1 MEKKHIVVV
10 EDDDLQREV
19 IATYLTRSGLE
30 VSEASNGADF
40 RELVRQRAIDLAIVD
55 LQLPDAD
62 GFDLIRLLR
71 ETKRCGIIVLTA
83 NDDPTDR
90 VVGLEIGADDFV
102 IKPHPTR
109 ELLARVRSVL
119 RRISDTAV
127 LATPRL
133 AAEPPI
139 TDFGGWTLDVMVRGL
154 RGPSAEQ
161 IDLTISEFALLKEL
175 LAHPG
180 EVMERD
186 QLMRNVFHRPWSY
199 EDRSLDVLVARLRRK
214 LEPAA
219 GSMRINSVRGTG
231 YVLSGSTLQ

>member
-1 MEKKHIVVV
+1 MDKKHILVV
-10 EDDDLQREV
+10 EDDNLQREV
-19 IATYLTRSGLE
+19 IAEYLTRSGFE
-30 VSEASNGADF
+30 VLQAPNGASF
-40 RELVRQRAIDLAIVD
+40 REFVRQRPIDLAIVD

-62 GFDLIRLLR
+62 GFDLIRVLR
-71 ETKRCGIIVLTA
+71 ETRRCGIIVLTA

-90 VVGLEIGADDFV
+90 VVGLEVGADDFV
-102 IKPHPTR
+102 VKPHPPR

-119 RRISDTAV
+119 RRLADTEV
-127 LATPRL
+127 VSPPRL
-133 AAEPPI
+133 VAEPPVM
-139 TDFGGWTLDVMVRGL
+139 DFGGWTLDVLVRGL
-154 RGPSAEQ
+154 RGPTTEQ

-219 GSMRINSVRGTG
+219 GSMRIGSVRGTG

>member
-1 MEKKHIVVV
+1 MDRKHIVVV

-19 IATYLTRSGLE
+19 IAEYLARSGFD
-30 VSEASNGADF
+30 VSQAPSGAAF
-40 RELVRQRAIDLAIVD
+40 RECVRSRAVDLAIVD

-90 VVGLEIGADDFV
+90 VVGLEVGADDFV
-102 IKPHPTR
+102 VKPHSPR

-119 RRISDTAV
+119 RRLSDAEATA
-127 LATPRL
+127 LPRL
-133 AAEPPI
+133 TAEPPQI
-139 TDFGGWTLDVMVRGL
+139 DFGGWTLDVMVRGL
-154 RGPSAEQ
+154 RGPLAEQ

-175 LAHPG
+175 IAHPG

-214 LEPAA
+214 LEPAGPA
-219 GSMRINSVRGTG
+219 MRIGSVRGTG

>member
-1 MEKKHIVVV
+1 MDKKHIVVV
-10 EDDDLQREV
+10 EDDALQREV
-19 IATYLTRSGLE
+19 ISEYLSRSGFD
-30 VSEASNGADF
+30 VSQAPDGASF
-40 RELVRQRAIDLAIVD
+40 RQLVHQRAIDLAIVD
-55 LQLPDAD
+55 LHLPDAD

-71 ETKRCGIIVLTA
+71 ETRRCGIIVLTA

-90 VVGLEIGADDFV
+90 VVGLEVGADDFV
-102 IKPHPTR
+102 VKPHPPR
-109 ELLARVRSVL
+109 ELLARVRSIL
-119 RRISDTAV
+119 RR
-127 LATPRL
+127 LADAEVVTPPSL
-133 AAEPPI
+133 AAEPPAM
-139 TDFGGWTLDVMVRGL
+139 DFGGWTLDIMVRGL

-219 GSMRINSVRGTG
+219 GSMRIGSVRGTG
-231 YVLSGSTLQ
+231 YVLSGSILQ

>member
-1 MEKKHIVVV
+1 MEKKHIIVV
-10 EDDDLQREV
+10 EDDALQREV
-19 IATYLTRSGLE
+19 ISEYLSRSGFD
-30 VSEASNGADF
+30 VSQAPDGAAF
-40 RELVRQRAIDLAIVD
+40 RELVRQRAVDLAIVD

-71 ETKRCGIIVLTA
+71 DTQRCGIIVLTA

-90 VVGLEIGADDFV
+90 VVGLEVGADDFV
-102 IKPHPTR
+102 VKPHPPR

-119 RRISDTAV
+119 RRITDTETI
-127 LATPRL
+127 ATPRL
-133 AAEPPI
+133 AAEPPAM
-139 TDFGGWTLDVMVRGL
+139 DFGGWTLDVMVRGL
-154 RGPSAEQ
+154 RGPAAEQ
-161 IDLTISEFALLKEL
+161 IDLTVSEFALLKEL

-186 QLMRNVFHRPWSY
+186 QLMRNVFHRSWSY

-219 GSMRINSVRGTG
+219 ASMRIGSVRGTG